1 MNINLT
7 LFAQLI
13 SFAVFVWFTM
23 KYIWPPMVN
32 ALEERKARIADGLA
46 AAERGVHEKELAQ
59 QAAQEK
65 LHEAKQQSAEIVSR
79 AEKRAAEIVDE
90 AKDQA
95 RVEGGRLLT
104 SARAEIDQEA
114 NKAREVLRAKVA
126 ELAVMGAEKILR
138 KEINAEA
145 HKDIV
150 DSLAKQI

>member
-7 LFAQLI
+7 LFAQLL

-23 KYIWPPMVN
+23 KYIWPPMTK

-59 QAAQEK
+59 QAALEK

-95 RVEGGRLLT
+95 RAEGERLLT
-104 SARAEIDQEA
+104 AARAEIDQEA
-114 NKAREVLRAKVA
+114 NKAREALRTKVA
-126 ELAVMGAEKILR
+126 ELAVLGAEKILR

>member
-7 LFAQLI
+7 LIAQLI

-23 KYIWPPMVN
+23 KYVWPPMIK
-32 ALEERKARIADGLA
+32 AMEERKARIADGLA

-59 QAAQEK
+59 QAALEK
-65 LHEAKQQSAEIVSR
+65 LHEAKQQSAEIVAR

-95 RVEGGRLLT
+95 RSEGERLLT
-104 SARAEIDQEA
+104 AARAEIDQEA
-114 NKAREVLRAKVA
+114 NKAREVLRSKVA

>member
-13 SFAVFVWFTM
+13 SFSVFVGFTM
-23 KYIWPPMVN
+23 KYIWPPMIK
-32 ALEERKARIADGLA
+32 ALDERKARIADGLA

-59 QAAQEK
+59 QAALEK
-65 LHEAKQQSAEIVSR
+65 LHGAKQQSAEIVSR

-95 RVEGGRLLT
+95 RVEGERLLIA
-104 SARAEIDQEA
+104 ARAEIDQEA
-114 NKAREVLRAKVA
+114 NKAREALRTKVA

>member
-7 LFAQLI
+7 LIAQLI

-23 KYIWPPMVN
+23 KYVWPPMVK
-32 ALEERKARIADGLA
+32 AMEDRKAKIADGLA
-46 AAERGVHEKELAQ
+46 AAERGVHEQELAKK
-59 QAAQEK
+59 AALEK

-95 RVEGGRLLT
+95 RVEGERLLT
-104 SARAEIDQEA
+104 AARAEIEQEA
-114 NKAREVLRAKVA
+114 NKTREALRGKVA
-126 ELAVMGAEKILR
+126 ELAVLGAEKILR
-138 KEINAEA
+138 KEINADA